1 MDGFDGTVTA
11 GRKGLAYDWRSV
23 LLAAELEQ
31 ARPAEASWVTD
42 DALAAITAQAA
53 AR

>member
-23 LLAAELEQ
+23 LLEAEL
-31 ARPAEASWVTD
+31 ATGTEAWVTD
-42 DALAAITAQAA
+42 DALAAFAAQVP